1 MAIDRWVSP
10 DNVEY
15 HMADLDVPSHLIIFD
30 IVDSYNNMKLKQA
43 SKHRNGGGI
52 ENGIDNNTTFSL
64 MAKNKFKINYQK
76 YSALETIFAGATWP
90 NIRVKEAYPSVSA
103 PETDLHVYW
112 QRPCNYDI
120 DDEAIE
126 QSNKYIDN
134 AMMHAEDRPCLWL
147 RGIMPKSYTHIPK
160 DDIPDRR
167 IFYAEGNVPPL
178 GEWPSGVYY
187 GDGSGGAN
195 GKFPSAL
202 RCGVSVVSLDTQHNF
217 EFGIKYPLPGEIQ
230 TVPRAELSAMVS
242 LAEFVVE
249 DAIVLYIGDNL
260 PVIKLFN
267 KGEQICKT
275 STTAGEQCRPLQEIA
290 SIY

>member
-76 YSALETIFAGATWP
+76 YSALETIFAGAAWP

-147 RGIMPKSYTHIPK
+147 RGIMPKSYTPIPK
-160 DDIPDRR
+160 DDMPDRR
-167 IFYAEGNVPPL
+167 RFYAEGDVPPL
-178 GEWPSGVYY
+178 G
-187 GDGSGGAN
+187 
-195 GKFPSAL
+195 
-202 RCGVSVVSLDTQHNF
+202 
-217 EFGIKYPLPGEIQ
+217 
-230 TVPRAELSAMVS
+230 
-242 LAEFVVE
+242 
-249 DAIVLYIGDNL
+249 
-260 PVIKLFN
+260 
-267 KGEQICKT
+267 
-275 STTAGEQCRPLQEIA
+275 
-290 SIY
+290 